1 MYIKV
6 LLYTTCNWN
15 TTIMERE
22 NYYTSEIQ
30 ENVATGELDVKI
42 PEQILNDM
50 GWYEG
55 TELEW
60 ILEDGYAILKEH
72 ENKWFSLSHL
82 CKRILYKELFEQ
94 RRLWPWDAIY
104 QGISRVD

>member
-1 MYIKV
+1 
-6 LLYTTCNWN
+6 
-15 TTIMERE
+15 MERE

-72 ENKWFSLSHL
+72 ENK
-82 CKRILYKELFEQ
+82 
-94 RRLWPWDAIY
+94 
-104 QGISRVD
+104 